1 MHSPIGTTSAW
12 QADVELPHFPTL
24 DELGRVDVIVVG
36 AGITGLTTAL
46 LLQRQGLRTVI
57 IEQSQ
62 LGAGETGRTSAHLT
76 EHVDGGYARIISD
89 FSHEEAHA
97 VARSHHDAI
106 QLIETLAVECACDF
120 KRVPGFLYT
129 EHDPERLLRELDAA
143 RAAGVVA
150 RWVDHASLPFQ
161 SSAAIEFPGQAQFH
175 PLKYLAGLVRLYA
188 EAGGNISEGSH
199 VRGIEE
205 EDGRCRVLTDRW
217 VSCADHV
224 VAVTDA
230 PIVGSALLDTKLRAN
245 RTYVLAAKVPDFQ
258 LVGGVFWDTADPYHY
273 IRTATTH
280 EGPVVLIGGED
291 HRTGADTEP
300 EAIHRLEQYARER
313 FAVARIISAWSG
325 QIMEPVDGLPYI
337 GPRDDGSHVYLATGY
352 SGNGLTFGSMAAQL
366 LTDLIR
372 GVDNPYAAI
381 YSPQRTLAPR
391 QWAKYAAQNLPAAW
405 TLASDSF
412 PQPRAMSLEGLKP
425 GEGRIV
431 RVNGETV
438 AAARDAT
445 GTLHAISPTCTH
457 LGCEVSWNAVEQTW
471 DCPCHGS
478 RFGADGRVI
487 HGPAVLP
494 LAAVSVALPQL

>member
-1 MHSPIGTTSAW
+1 MHPSIGTTSAW
-12 QADVELPHFPTL
+12 QADVELPRFPTL

-36 AGITGLTTAL
+36 AGITGLTSAL
-46 LLQRQGLRTVI
+46 LLQRQGLRTVV
-57 IEQSQ
+57 IEQAQ

-89 FSHEEAHA
+89 FGDEEAQA

-106 QLIETLAVECACDF
+106 QLIETLAAECACDF
-120 KRVPGFLYT
+120 ERVSGFLYT

-143 RAAGVVA
+143 RAAGVEA
-150 RWVDHASLPFQ
+150 RWVDQAPLPFRA
-161 SSAAIEFPGQAQFH
+161 SGAIEFPGQARFH

-217 VSCADHV
+217 VSYADHV
-224 VAVTDA
+224 VSVTDA
-230 PIVGSALLDTKLRAN
+230 PIVGSTLLDTKLRAN
-245 RTYVLAAKVPDFQ
+245 RTYVLAAKVPDSQ

-273 IRTATTH
+273 LRAATTH
-280 EGPVVLIGGED
+280 AGPVMLIGGED

-300 EAIHRLEQYARER
+300 EAIDRLEQYARER
-313 FAVARIISAWSG
+313 FAIARIISAWSG

-352 SGNGLTFGSMAAQL
+352 SGNGLTFGSIAAQL

-372 GVDNPYAAI
+372 GVDNPYTAI

-405 TLASDSF
+405 TLVSDSF
-412 PQPRAMSLEGLKP
+412 PHPRATTLEDLKP

-431 RVNGETV
+431 RINGETV
-438 AAARDAT
+438 AAARDAN

-457 LGCEVSWNAVEQTW
+457 LGCEVSWNVVEQTW

-478 RFGADGRVI
+478 RFGVDGRVI

-494 LAAVSVALPQL
+494 LAVVSLALPQL